1 VLLDSVPLNLEESG
15 VGQRGHPPEF
25 RRKVL
30 DLVEAGRPIAEVAKA
45 LGISDQSIYTWRRQD
60 RIDRG
65 VEPGLTSAENGE
77 LAAAKHRITEL
88 ETELRAMRR
97 AMELVRAVVPQ
108 TAVPG
113 GRGDGRRAH
122 PGRGGL
128 PGLGRVDLGLL
139 CLAGPA
145 TIPDSRGTYGALRV
159 HAELATIQTAEE
171 VTGMREEAGHGR
183 EAGCTGA
190 PGLR

>member
-77 LAAAKHRITEL
+77 LAAAKHRIAEL
-88 ETELRAMRR
+88 ETELWAMRR

-145 TIPDSRGTYGALRV
+145 TIPTGNPPR
-159 HAELATIQTAEE
+159 LA
-171 VTGMREEAGHGR
+171 R
-183 EAGCTGA
+183 
-190 PGLR
+190 PS